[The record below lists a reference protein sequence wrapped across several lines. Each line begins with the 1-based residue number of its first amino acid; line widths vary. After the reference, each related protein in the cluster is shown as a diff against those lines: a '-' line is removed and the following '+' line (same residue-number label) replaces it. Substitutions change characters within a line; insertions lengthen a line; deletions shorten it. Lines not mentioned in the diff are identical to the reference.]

1 MLKPRR
7 DFNTKVSSNS
17 LRLTRPSLQAC
28 VRCFLTRD
36 IHADPADTSL
46 RSVLPASPFPGIT
59 WTLRGHRVVIQK
71 SGDPW
76 NEVMPYR
83 IKLYGINPYQMIT
96 RDTPDFSV
104 FDVIFQ
110 PDAPH
115 LLLNWDASTYHNQS
129 VDALT
134 ALPVDWQFMVNEV
147 FNANDH
153 DTRQK
158 IVEDFLEPRWLSVR
172 QHNHHLLT
180 SGTDWLQSALARVAI
195 SRPGSS
201 IRQLERR
208 FKKMVGIPHRQIKTL
223 SRGERTLLVVRDL
236 VMDGHEPNWAKLAVE
251 LDYYDQAQFCREIKR
266 MTGHTPEELCSMA
279 RKQDDAFWVFQLW
292 G

>member
-1 MLKPRR
+1 
-7 DFNTKVSSNS
+7 
-17 LRLTRPSLQAC
+17 
-28 VRCFLTRD
+28 
-36 IHADPADTSL
+36 
-46 RSVLPASPFPGIT
+46 
-59 WTLRGHRVVIQK
+59 
-71 SGDPW
+71 
-76 NEVMPYR
+76 MPYR
-83 IKLYGINPYQMIT
+83 IKLYGITPYSIIT
-96 RDTPDFSV
+96 RDAPNLSV

-115 LLLNWDASTYHNQS
+115 LLLHWDASTYHNQY
-129 VDALT
+129 VDVLT
-134 ALPVDWQFMVNEV
+134 ALPVDWQVMANDV
-147 FNANDH
+147 FNASDH

-223 SRGERTLLVVRDL
+223 SRGERTLLVIRDL
-236 VMDGHEPNWAKLAVE
+236 LVDGHEPNWAKLAVD

-266 MTGHTPEELCSMA
+266 MTAHTPEELSSMFI
-279 RKQDDAFWVFQLW
+279 KQDDALWVFQLW